1 MSHEQTDHGPV
12 VVSLDA
18 ASVDALAHRV
28 AELLT
33 TSPPVRES
41 EQPTPL
47 LTAAEVSRWWGVDRG
62 WIYQHAQQLGAVRL
76 GSGKRP
82 RLRFDADRVA
92 QALGAR
98 RQNSS
103 DEGRSPRKRADQKL
117 LPLRG

>member
-1 MSHEQTDHGPV
+1 MSDEQPDDGPV

-33 TSPPVRES
+33 TSSPGREA

-62 WIYQHAQQLGAVRL
+62 WIYQHAQLLGAVPL
-76 GSGKRP
+76 GDGKRP

-98 RQNSS
+98 RQNTS
-103 DEGRSPRKRADQKL
+103 DAARSPRKRADQKL
-117 LPLRG
+117 LPIRG